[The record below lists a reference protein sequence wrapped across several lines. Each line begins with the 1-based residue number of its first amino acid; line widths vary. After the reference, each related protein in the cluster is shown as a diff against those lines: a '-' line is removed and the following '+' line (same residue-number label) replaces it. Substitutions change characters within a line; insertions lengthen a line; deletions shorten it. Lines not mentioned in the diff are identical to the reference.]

1 MTCDAII
8 YSQDAPYIYIYMV
21 MKTFSTHIKLKTKI
35 KLKLFSGNPAVI
47 NTHNNSKYILTETE
61 VFGSFFRI

>member
-8 YSQDAPYIYIYMV
+8 YSQDAPYIYMV
-21 MKTFSTHIKLKTKI
+21 MKTFSTHIKLKKI